1 MQPNSRLF
9 LETTIQID
17 RFSADPKK
25 KEKID
30 KIISLFSQILSSTY
44 VKMEFRR
51 RFIQDLVYLYN
62 EALLGA
68 ETFADVFL
76 RIDKLSSDYHKR
88 KIKGIIASFCR
99 FCSDTKEEEISGPW
113 GKGLLE
119 KAIPYF
125 RQAIEIAWERFDE
138 KIDILLNETDCYHA
152 KTGPVLTGEKFDNRM
167 SKCKK
172 VDRRC
177 KIVEFFVQNKETFRQ
192 IYESLSKMEYLDGE
206 QEKAKNIL
214 EKALKYP
221 ENMAD
226 RQNCWNC
233 GDAIIGVEFP
243 EDAVLLTT
251 NIKHFEPICSEIGK
265 KVQLVSKWDGS
276 NFS

>member
-9 LETTIQID
+9 LETTIQIE
-17 RFSADPKK
+17 RFSAHREE

-30 KIISLFSQILSSTY
+30 KIISQFSQILSSTY

-68 ETFADVFL
+68 QTFADVFL
-76 RIDKLSSDYHKR
+76 RIDKLNSDYHKR
-88 KIKGIIASFCR
+88 KIKGIIASLCR
-99 FCSDTKEEEISGPW
+99 FFSDTKEEEISGPW

-119 KAIPYF
+119 KAVAYF

-138 KIDILLNETDCYHA
+138 KIDILLNETDCSHA
-152 KTGPVLTGEKFDNRM
+152 KTGPVLTEEKFDNRM

-172 VDRRC
+172 ADIRC
-177 KIVEFFVQNKETFRQ
+177 KIVKFFVQNNETFRK
-192 IYESLSKMEYLDGE
+192 IYERLSKMGYLDDE
-206 QEKAKNIL
+206 QGKVKNIL

-233 GDAIIGVEFP
+233 GDAIIAGESP
-243 EDAVLLTT
+243 EDAVLFTT
-251 NIKHFEPICSEIGK
+251 NIKHFEPMCSEIGK
-265 KVQLVSKWDGS
+265 KCIKPY
-276 NFS
+276 